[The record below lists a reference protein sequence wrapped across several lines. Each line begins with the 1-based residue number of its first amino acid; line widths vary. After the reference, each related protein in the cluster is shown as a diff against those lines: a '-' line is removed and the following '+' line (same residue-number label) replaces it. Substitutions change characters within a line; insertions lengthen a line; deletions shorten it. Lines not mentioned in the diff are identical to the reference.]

1 MLVYIRKGKSR
12 GDVQMKMLKM
22 SGYPITNIHDY
33 NKYFNIYDV
42 LKYNKEFMFFA
53 SSHFANLSKTFSYC
67 AAMVYT
73 AIENRLPVIMC
84 DDIYK
89 KTEDVDLD
97 VCDSENFWNN
107 PFAFCQSC
115 SPSSEVLN
123 RTKEIA
129 KQFEPKINDIVFK
142 KAMLIS
148 IAAFAFLDNKYI
160 ETKMDL
166 DRAKK
171 SFLGKVD
178 NEQKNFFELQFEDDM
193 SDYIQTITLEPSSQI
208 YSCLLFD
215 EGDFTKIKTFRIVAS
230 RKINSLSNRMV
241 KISVGDQQ
249 INIPAGEH
257 IYVNTINGQIAHILD
272 KIQSKK
278 GYTLQNIGIEKDI
291 LKFDNERSSKLDF
304 YGNEYISSFD
314 FSTNDNSIIYINNS
328 RLCLDACTSPVL
340 LEQLT
345 EYSDLNLV
353 EVKIINTRFYL
364 LKNTGELL
372 SNDPKCNGNKNVHSI
387 DCFLRRYQQ

>member
-1 MLVYIRKGKSR
+1 MLVYISNGRSR

-42 LKYNKEFMFFA
+42 LKYNKEFMSFA
-53 SSHFANLSKTFSYC
+53 LSHFANLSKTFSYC

-73 AIENRLPVIMC
+73 AIENRLPIIMR

-89 KTEDVDLD
+89 ETNDVDLD
-97 VCDSENFWNN
+97 VCDSGNFWNN
-107 PFAFCQSC
+107 PFAFCHVC
-115 SPSSEVLN
+115 SPSAEVLN

-148 IAAFAFLDNKYI
+148 IAAFAFLDNNYI
-160 ETKMDL
+160 DTNINLNE
-166 DRAKK
+166 AKK
-171 SFLGKVD
+171 SFLGQKD
-178 NEQKNFFELQFEDDM
+178 NEKENVFKLRFEDDM
-193 SDYIQTITLEPSSQI
+193 SDYIQTIILEPSSQI

-215 EGDFTKIKTFRIVAS
+215 QGDFTKIKTFRIVAS
-230 RKINSLSNRMV
+230 RKINSLSNRTV

-257 IYVNTINGQIAHILD
+257 MYVNTINGQVAHILD
-272 KIQSKK
+272 KSQWKK

-291 LKFDNERSSKLDF
+291 LKFDNERSPKLEF

-314 FSTNDNSIIYINNS
+314 FSTSDNSIIYLNNL

-340 LEQLT
+340 LEQLK
-345 EYSDLNLV
+345 EYSALNLV
-353 EVKIINTRFYL
+353 EVKIVNTRFYL
-364 LKNTGELL
+364 LKSDGELV
-372 SNDPKCNGNKNVHSI
+372 SNDLKCNGHKNVHSI
-387 DCFLRRYQQ
+387 DWILRSYQ